1 MDPEIVSSN
10 HRAGLILLAGFLASF
25 VFIRFSTRMMRN
37 PKYPWWP
44 GSIKTE
50 GIHIHHLVFGIILMI
65 VVGFVQFTFEP
76 GSPWLEILAALFGI
90 GVGLTVDEFALWLY
104 LDDVYW
110 TEEGRASVDA
120 GVLCA
125 LLGGLVI
132 LGFVPSYD
140 DNPVV
145 IVLIVLEQL
154 VWASIIIAKGKVR
167 LAVIGLFVP
176 IVGQIS
182 AIRLARPNSW
192 WARRF
197 YDPETPKGARK
208 LAKATARA
216 EKWDAR
222 RQRWLDVIGGRPH
235 LVRETGG
242 GEDDG
247 DA

>member
-1 MDPEIVSSN
+1 
-10 HRAGLILLAGFLASF
+10 
-25 VFIRFSTRMMRN
+25 
-37 PKYPWWP
+37 
-44 GSIKTE
+44 
-50 GIHIHHLVFGIILMI
+50 MI

-76 GSPWLEILAALFGI
+76 GTPWLEILAALFGI

-110 TEEGRASVDA
+110 HEEGRASVDA

-140 DNPVV
+140 SNPIAV
-145 IVLIVLEQL
+145 VLIVLEQL
-154 VWASIIIAKGKVR
+154 FWAALVIAKGKVR
-167 LAVIGLFVP
+167 LAVIVLFIP
-176 IVGQIS
+176 IVGQVS
-182 AIRLARPNSW
+182 GIRLARPNSW

-197 YDPETPKGARK
+197 YKPETEKGARK

-222 RQRWLDVIGGRPH
+222 RQRLLDFIGGRPH
-235 LVRETGG
+235 LARETGG
-242 GEDDG
+242 GDG
-247 DA
+247 S